1 MALFDMMDNELQDS
15 DIKELV
21 GEPLPDVKSYIID
34 RDVYEVRTYPGTNI
48 RLRYLLH
55 PRGRQ
60 ITQAEYDYMLASAKD
75 DPAEPETQE

>member
-1 MALFDMMDNELQDS
+1 MALYDNMDNELLDA
-15 DIKELV
+15 DVKELA
-21 GEPLPDVKSYIID
+21 GEPLPDAKAYIID
-34 RDVYEVRTYPGTNI
+34 RDVYEVRTYPGTTI

-75 DPAEPETQE
+75 DPVAP